1 MHGRNFCP
9 LGSSYILGLLAV
21 AFLTLPAAESSMPPP
36 TLNAAG
42 ESETFSLPAAEGT
55 GRDVTTCV
63 TFLEKN

>member
-1 MHGRNFCP
+1 M
-9 LGSSYILGLLAV
+9 GLLAV

-36 TLNAAG
+36 TLAAAG